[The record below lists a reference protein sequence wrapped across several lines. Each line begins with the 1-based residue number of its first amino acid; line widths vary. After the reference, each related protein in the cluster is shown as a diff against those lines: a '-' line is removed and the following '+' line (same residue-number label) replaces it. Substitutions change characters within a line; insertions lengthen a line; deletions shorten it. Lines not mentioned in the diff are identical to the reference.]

1 MESGSTVQ
9 LPLVLTIYE
18 VELFW
23 EVHESHNPWPAQGWI
38 SAFKLLSPNS
48 VVPKESFLPKRLN
61 MLVLLIRLITFS
73 FSTSKRLAQQI
84 SMKTWRLFLNST
96 KGNVTSVSLL
106 YNIIRLNVLHMRV
119 FFVVVA
125 LRRLHPPLWFAK
137 HFFPNET
144 KTCVSQTAIEPS
156 VVVPIKS
163 PSS

>member
-23 EVHESHNPWPAQGWI
+23 EVHESLNPWPAQGWI

-73 FSTSKRLAQQI
+73 FSTSKRLSQQI

-96 KGNVTSVSLL
+96 KGNLTSVSLL
-106 YNIIRLNVLHMRV
+106 NNIVRLNVLHEGVFLLLLLWDVCILLSDSLSISSQMRQKRV
-119 FFVVVA
+119 RPKQQ
-125 LRRLHPPLWFAK
+125 LSHLLLY
-137 HFFPNET
+137 
-144 KTCVSQTAIEPS
+144 
-156 VVVPIKS
+156 
-163 PSS
+163 

>member
-73 FSTSKRLAQQI
+73 FSTSKRLSQQI

-96 KGNVTSVSLL
+96 KGNLTSVSLL
-106 YNIIRLNVLHMRV
+106 YNIVRLNVLHKGV
-119 FFVVVA
+119 FFV
-125 LRRLHPPLWFAK
+125 LHPPLWFAE

-144 KTCVSQTAIEPS
+144 KTCASQTAIEPS
-156 VVVPIKS
+156 VVVLIKS